1 MDQGVTF
8 MKKELVILGGGPGG
22 YVAAIR
28 AAQLGVMVTIIE
40 QDRIGGTCL
49 NYGCIPTKA
58 FYKNAEAL
66 SLMQKPEEFGITLP
80 EFNFDMTKVLD
91 RKKEVVTRVRE
102 GVEQL
107 LKGNRIE
114 VICGTAKFVG
124 AKSIEVTDCT
134 GTRTQIEAE
143 RIIIATGSKSAP
155 LTEPGMDSK
164 KVITSDEALELP
176 YVPKRMLIY
185 GGGVIAV
192 EFAGIFATFG
202 SDVTIIKY
210 RPRLIRSL
218 DEEVSKRLSV
228 YLRKKKIKF
237 DIGVK
242 IKEVIE
248 TDDGL
253 TVVTETDN
261 GIKEYQCDL
270 LLGATGRIPNIDGL
284 NLEATG
290 VAYTEKGITV
300 DAQYQTSTAGVYAI
314 GDVTG
319 GQMLAHIASEEGKV
333 CVENMYTKQNDKDPS
348 KVNYSAIP
356 SCVFSFPE
364 VATVGMTEEEAKEKT
379 PDYLMGKALFAANG
393 KAVTLA
399 ETDGFI
405 KIIADKQTHV
415 ILGVHIIGPHAS
427 DLITEGTIAVL
438 KRMTLEEIGE
448 AIHPHPTLCEAFW
461 EAVMDAKGL
470 AIHGLPRPRV
480 EKEATYARSNQTSDH
495 PFDIL

>member
-1 MDQGVTF
+1 
-8 MKKELVILGGGPGG
+8 
-22 YVAAIR
+22 
-28 AAQLGVMVTIIE
+28 
-40 QDRIGGTCL
+40 
-49 NYGCIPTKA
+49 
-58 FYKNAEAL
+58 
-66 SLMQKPEEFGITLP
+66 
-80 EFNFDMTKVLD
+80 
-91 RKKEVVTRVRE
+91 VTRVRE

-114 VICGTAKFVG
+114 IIYGTAKFVG
-124 AKSIEVTDCT
+124 AKSLQVTDRAGIT
-134 GTRTQIEAE
+134 TQIEAE
-143 RIIIATGSKSAP
+143 RMIIATGSKSAP

-164 KVITSDEALELP
+164 KVITSDEALELC
-176 YVPKRMLIY
+176 YVPKRMLVY
-185 GGGVIAV
+185 GGGVIGV

-202 SDVTIIKY
+202 SDVTIVKY

-218 DEEVSKRLSV
+218 DEEVSKRLSA

-284 NLEATG
+284 NLEETG
-290 VAYTEKGITV
+290 VAFTEKGITV
-300 DAQYQTSTAGVYAI
+300 DALYQTSAAGIYAI

-319 GQMLAHIASEEGKV
+319 GQMLAHKASEEGKV
-333 CVENMYTKQNDKDPS
+333 CVENMYANDLAKAGLSNKPKDPS
-348 KVNYSAIP
+348 KVNYGAIP
-356 SCVFSFPE
+356 SCIFSFPE
-364 VATVGMTEEEAKEKT
+364 VATVGMTEEEAKEKN
-379 PDYLMGKALFAANG
+379 PDYLVGKALFAANG

-405 KIIADKQTHV
+405 KIIADKKTHV

-427 DLITEGTIAVL
+427 DLIPEGILAVGKGLTI
-438 KRMTLEEIGE
+438 EDIGE
-448 AIHPHPTLCEAFW
+448 AVHPHPTLSEAFW

-470 AIHGLPRPRV
+470 AIHALPRPQ
-480 EKEATYARSNQTSDH
+480 KE
-495 PFDIL
+495 

>member
-1 MDQGVTF
+1 

-28 AAQLGVMVTIIE
+28 AAQLGVIVTIIE

-58 FYKNAEAL
+58 FYKNAEVL

-80 EFNFDMTKVLD
+80 EFHFDMTKVLD

-114 VICGTAKFVG
+114 VIYGTAKFEG
-124 AKSIEVTDCT
+124 PKSLQVTDHA
-134 GTRTQIEAE
+134 GIITQIEAE

-176 YVPKRMLIY
+176 YVPKRMLVY
-185 GGGVIAV
+185 GGGVIGV

-228 YLRKKKIKF
+228 YLRKKKIKV

-284 NLEATG
+284 NLEKAG

-300 DAQYQTSTAGVYAI
+300 DELYQTSAAGIYAI

-319 GQMLAHIASEEGKV
+319 GQMLAHKASEEGKV
-333 CVENMYTKQNDKDPS
+333 CVENIFEQNRGKEPT
-348 KVNYSAIP
+348 KVNYGAIP
-356 SCVFSFPE
+356 SCIFSFPE
-364 VATVGMTEEEAKEKT
+364 VATVGMTEEEAKDKNQ
-379 PDYLMGKALFAANG
+379 DYLVGKALFAANG
-393 KAVTLA
+393 KAMTLA

-405 KIIADKQTHV
+405 KIIADKNSHV

-427 DLITEGTIAVL
+427 DLITEGIVAVGKGLTI
-438 KRMTLEEIGE
+438 EDIGD
-448 AIHPHPTLCEAFW
+448 AIHPHPTLSEAFW

-470 AIHGLPRPRV
+470 AIHALPRPQ
-480 EKEATYARSNQTSDH
+480 KE
-495 PFDIL
+495 

>member
-1 MDQGVTF
+1 MN
-8 MKKELVILGGGPGG
+8 KELVILGGGPGG

-28 AAQLGVMVTIIE
+28 AAQLGAFVTIVE
-40 QDRIGGTCL
+40 KDRIGGTCL

-58 FYKNAEAL
+58 FYKNAEVL
-66 SLMQKPEEFGITLP
+66 SLMQKPEEFGVSFP
-80 EFNFDMTKVLD
+80 DANFNFDMSKVLD
-91 RKKEVVTRVRE
+91 RKTEVVTRVRE

-124 AKSIEVTDCT
+124 PKSLEVKDNA
-134 GTRTQIEAE
+134 GTITQIEAD

-155 LTEPGMDSK
+155 LTEPGMDSQ
-164 KVITSDEALELP
+164 KVITSDEALELS
-176 YVPKRMLIY
+176 YVPKRMLVY
-185 GGGVIAV
+185 GGGVIGV

-228 YLRKKKIKF
+228 YLRKKKIKV

-242 IKEVIE
+242 IKEVVE
-248 TDDGL
+248 TEDGL
-253 TVVTETDN
+253 TVVTETEG
-261 GIKEYQCDL
+261 GIKEYKCDL
-270 LLGATGRIPNIDGL
+270 LLAATGRIPNVDGL
-284 NLEATG
+284 NLEATD

-300 DAQYQTSTAGVYAI
+300 DENYQTSAKGIYAI

-333 CVENMYTKQNDKDPS
+333 CVENMYNKDHTKEPN
-348 KVNYSAIP
+348 KVNYAAIP
-356 SCVFSFPE
+356 SCIFSFPE
-364 VATVGMTEEEAKEKT
+364 VATVGLTEEEAKEKNS
-379 PDYLMGKALFAANG
+379 DYLVGKALFAANG

-405 KIIADKQTHV
+405 KIVADKKTHV

-427 DLITEGTIAVL
+427 DLIPEGILAVGKGMTI
-438 KRMTLEEIGE
+438 EEVGE
-448 AIHPHPTLCEAFW
+448 AIHPHPTLSEAFW

-470 AIHGLPRPRV
+470 AIHALPRPQ
-480 EKEATYARSNQTSDH
+480 KE
-495 PFDIL
+495 

>member
-1 MDQGVTF
+1 

-28 AAQLGVMVTIIE
+28 AAQLGVTVTIIE

-58 FYKNAEAL
+58 FYKNAEVV
-66 SLMQKPEEFGITLP
+66 SLMQKPEEFGISFP
-80 EFNFDMTKVLD
+80 DANFNFDMMKVLD
-91 RKKEVVTRVRE
+91 RKTEVVTRVRE

-114 VICGTAKFVG
+114 VIHGVARFVG
-124 AKSIEVTDCT
+124 PKNLEVKDNT
-134 GTRTQIEAE
+134 GAITQIEAE

-164 KVITSDEALELP
+164 KVITSDEALELS

-185 GGGVIAV
+185 GGGVIGV

-242 IKEVIE
+242 IKEVIDTE
-248 TDDGL
+248 DGL
-253 TVVTETDN
+253 TVVTETDC

-270 LLGATGRIPNIDGL
+270 LLGATGRVPNIDGL
-284 NLEATG
+284 NLGATD
-290 VAYTEKGITV
+290 VAFTDKGITV
-300 DAQYQTSTAGVYAI
+300 DEQYQTSAKGIYAI

-333 CVENMYTKQNDKDPS
+333 CVENIFAKDQA
-348 KVNYSAIP
+348 KDTNQVNYDAIP
-356 SCVFSFPE
+356 SCIFSFPE
-364 VATVGMTEEEAKEKT
+364 VATVGMTEEEAKENN
-379 PDYLMGKALFAANG
+379 PDYLVGKALFAANG

-405 KIIADKQTHV
+405 KIIADKATHT

-427 DLITEGTIAVL
+427 DLITEGILAVDKKMTI
-438 KRMTLEEIGE
+438 EEIGE
-448 AIHPHPTLCEAFW
+448 AVHPHPTLSEAFW

-470 AIHGLPRPRV
+470 AIHALPRPQ
-480 EKEATYARSNQTSDH
+480 KE
-495 PFDIL
+495 

>member
-1 MDQGVTF
+1 

-28 AAQLGVMVTIIE
+28 AAQLGVVVTIIE

-58 FYKNAEAL
+58 LYKNAEVL
-66 SLMQKPEEFGITLP
+66 SLMQKPEEFGISFP
-80 EFNFDMTKVLD
+80 DARVAFDMTKVLD
-91 RKKEVVTRVRE
+91 RKNEVVTRVRE

-114 VICGTAKFVG
+114 VLNGTATFVG
-124 AKSIEVTDCT
+124 AKKLQVTELDGSIL
-134 GTRTQIEAE
+134 QIDAD
-143 RIIIATGSKSAP
+143 RIILATGSKSAP
-155 LTEPGMDSK
+155 LTEPGMDSP

-185 GGGVIAV
+185 GGGVIGV

-253 TVVTETDN
+253 TVVTETEN

-270 LLGATGRIPNIDGL
+270 LLGATGRVPNIHGL

-290 VAYTEKGITV
+290 VAFTEKGITV
-300 DAQYQTSTAGVYAI
+300 DQNYQTSADGIYAI

-319 GQMLAHIASEEGKV
+319 GQMLAHIASEEGKI
-333 CVENMYTKQNDKDPS
+333 CVENIYANHLESDPNNEGEGNKKKS
-348 KVNYSAIP
+348 LAKVNYDAIP
-356 SCVFSFPE
+356 SCIFSFPE
-364 VATVGMTEEEAKEKT
+364 VATVGMTEEEAKEKN
-379 PDYLMGKALFAANG
+379 PDYLVGKALFAANG

-405 KIIADKQTHV
+405 KIIADKNTHV

-427 DLITEGTIAVL
+427 DLITEGTIAVG
-438 KRMTLEEIGE
+438 KRLTIEEIGE
-448 AIHPHPTLCEAFW
+448 AVHPHPTLCEAFW

-470 AIHGLPRPRV
+470 AIHALPRPQ
-480 EKEATYARSNQTSDH
+480 KE
-495 PFDIL
+495 

>member
-1 MDQGVTF
+1 MDQGANF
-8 MKKELVILGGGPGG
+8 MNKELVILGGGPGG

-28 AAQLGVMVTIIE
+28 GAQLGALVTIIE

-58 FYKNAEAL
+58 FYKNAEVL
-66 SLMQKPEEFGITLP
+66 SLMQKPEEFGISLSDTA
-80 EFNFDMTKVLD
+80 FKFDMLKVLD

-114 VICGTAKFVG
+114 ILYGTARFVG
-124 AKSIEVTDCT
+124 PKSLEVKDNA
-134 GTRTQIEAE
+134 GAITQIDAE

-164 KVITSDEALELP
+164 KVITSDEALELT

-185 GGGVIAV
+185 GGGVIGV

-202 SDVTIIKY
+202 SAVTIIKY

-218 DEEVSKRLSV
+218 DEEVSKRLSI

-242 IKEVIE
+242 IKEVID

-253 TVVTETDN
+253 TVVTEVDG
-261 GIKEYQCDL
+261 GIKEYHCDL
-270 LLGATGRIPNIDGL
+270 LLGATGRIPNINGL
-284 NLEATG
+284 KLEAAG

-300 DAQYQTSTAGVYAI
+300 DKHYQTSVNGIYAI

-333 CVENMYTKQNDKDPS
+333 CVENMYANDYCKELSKDSVGDEQKNPS
-348 KVNYSAIP
+348 KVNYDAIP
-356 SCVFSFPE
+356 SCIFSFPE
-364 VATVGMTEEEAKEKT
+364 VATVGMTEEEAKEKN
-379 PDYLMGKALFAANG
+379 PDYLVGKALFAANG

-405 KIIADKQTHV
+405 KIIADKNTHV

-427 DLITEGTIAVL
+427 DLIPEGILAVD
-438 KRMTLEEIGE
+438 KRMTIEEIGE
-448 AIHPHPTLCEAFW
+448 AVHPHPTLSEAFW

-470 AIHGLPRPRV
+470 AIHALPRPQ
-480 EKEATYARSNQTSDH
+480 KE
-495 PFDIL
+495 